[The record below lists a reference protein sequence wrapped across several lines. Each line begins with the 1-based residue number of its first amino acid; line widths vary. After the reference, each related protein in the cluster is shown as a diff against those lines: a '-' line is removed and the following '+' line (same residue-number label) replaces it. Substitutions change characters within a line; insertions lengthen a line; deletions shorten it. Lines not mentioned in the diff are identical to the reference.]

1 MTLIEHNSAS
11 KVIAFFKKIFIYST
25 PSVSRGYNVVEILI
39 TMDDI
44 IIILMQ
50 LAVIKYKFVKKN
62 IQNINSI

>member
-1 MTLIEHNSAS
+1 MHRKLLPSS
-11 KVIAFFKKIFIYST
+11 KKMFIYST
-25 PSVSRGYNVVEILI
+25 PSVSGHHNVIEISI

-50 LAVIKYKFVKKN
+50 LAVIKYKAVKKN

>member
-11 KVIAFFKKIFIYST
+11 KVIAFFKKMFIYST
-25 PSVSRGYNVVEILI
+25 PSVSGHYNVIEISI

-44 IIILMQ
+44 IIIIMQ
-50 LAVIKYKFVKKN
+50 LAVIKCKVVKKN